1 MTICQSSLDYRLE
14 RVLGVLIQ
22 STWFLYLSLSLVLA
36 VDRLLIFSPI
46 NQALNTY
53 IIVFLLILSW
63 LFFALVTVVE
73 SLPGFGLTY
82 ATFLVWQH
90 KKGSGP
96 LVLFEVESY
105 VDPCTLIV
113 ILAIYLLVVGRLI
126 MIKLSSTGYSV
137 SLKLELR
144 ILLSAVIS
152 FIYEFF
158 LVTLNF
164 WNPIHFEDSKY
175 LYICL
180 NIMWMIDS
188 GIFAMVTF
196 MVNGSV
202 RKKLREIL
210 CGKKHK
216 VMVLYVT

>member
-1 MTICQSSLDYRLE
+1 MTICQSILDYRLE
-14 RVLGVLIQ
+14 RVLGVLVQ
-22 STWFLYLSLSLVLA
+22 SNWFLYLSLSLVLA

-46 NQALNTY
+46 NPILNTY

-82 ATFLVWQH
+82 ATFLIWLH
-90 KKGSGP
+90 KKDNGP
-96 LVLFEVESY
+96 HLLFEVESY

-144 ILLSAVIS
+144 ILVSAVIS

-158 LVTLNF
+158 LVTLSF
-164 WNPIHFEDSKY
+164 WNPIQFSDKKY
-175 LYICL
+175 FYVCL
-180 NIMWMIDS
+180 NIIQS
-188 GIFAMVTF
+188 
-196 MVNGSV
+196 
-202 RKKLREIL
+202 KLQEETK
-210 CGKKHK
+210 GVDVSEKA
-216 VMVLYVT
+216 